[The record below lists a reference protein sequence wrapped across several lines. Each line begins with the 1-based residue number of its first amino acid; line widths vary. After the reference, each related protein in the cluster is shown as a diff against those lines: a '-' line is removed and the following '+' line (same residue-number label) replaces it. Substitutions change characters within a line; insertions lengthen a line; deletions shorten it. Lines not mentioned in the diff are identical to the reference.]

1 MTEFFYMRVVEAL
14 GNGVFR
20 NSQDIRFSTKKS
32 AQDAAESL
40 QMDFDE
46 DCEPKRAYI
55 LGPDMVPIEV
65 AGRSTMS
72 PIKSLRRA

>member
-1 MTEFFYMRVVEAL
+1 MNDFFYVRVVEAL

-32 AQDAAESL
+32 AQEAAESL

-55 LGPDMVPIEV
+55 LGPDMVPV
-65 AGRSTMS
+65 NAAGRA
-72 PIKSLRRA
+72 KSSAMKSIRNS